1 MKARAALALAA
12 ALVLAACAEFD
23 YGESSV
29 TASAPSQS
37 AVTGTS
43 YRVRRGD
50 TLYSIAWRKG
60 LDYRRLARWNDIA
73 PPYTIYPGQRLTL
86 RPQAG
91 GRSSQSRAPAP
102 ASAPEPRPEA
112 TTPRSAA
119 APAGPAGPARD
130 SGRAA
135 ASPSWQ
141 WPVEGPVL
149 RGFEADGTGKRGIS
163 IGGREGQ
170 PVRAAAQGRVVYSGN
185 GLRGYGNLVI
195 VKHSERYLTAYG
207 YNQELLVREGERVSG
222 GERIARMGLGPGRR
236 ALLHFE
242 LRRDGEPVD
251 PRRFLPGR

>member
-1 MKARAALALAA
+1 MRARRALALAA

-23 YGESSV
+23 YGERSV
-29 TASAPSQS
+29 TASGPPQPASTS
-37 AVTGTS
+37 TS

-50 TLYSIAWRKG
+50 TLYSIAWRNG
-60 LDYRRLARWNDIA
+60 LDYRRLARWNDI
-73 PPYTIYPGQRLTL
+73 PHPYTIYPGQRLAL
-86 RPQAG
+86 RPQPGASASRRG
-91 GRSSQSRAPAP
+91 TPATASSPQPRPAASTPAP
-102 ASAPEPRPEA
+102 GADRPEPGQDGG
-112 TTPRSAA
+112 SA
-119 APAGPAGPARD
+119 
-130 SGRAA
+130 S

-170 PVRAAAQGRVVYSGN
+170 PVRAAAQGRVVYSGD

-222 GERIARMGLGPGRR
+222 GQRIARMGLGPGRR

-251 PRRFLPGR
+251 PRRFLPRR